1 MGPRCSLIG
10 QDQLKE
16 FRAPSFHSLWFSFPG
31 HPPPHLFLRLF
42 NLSSY
47 TRCVLRAWNELSVQE
62 QALLEGTVFHGTLA
76 ANPTQAL
83 DSSIFPSGSS
93 RCEASISDPG
103 QCQDRFTVQSQ
114 ARGPGGY
121 SPSDHLEPLGA
132 SSPFP
137 LSHCSSVSATLGL
150 RGP

>member
-1 MGPRCSLIG
+1 MRPRCSLTAK
-10 QDQLKE
+10 DQLQE
-16 FRAPSFHSLWFSFPG
+16 LRAPFTHSPCFSFPG
-31 HPPPHLFLRLF
+31 LPPPHLFLKLF
-42 NLSSY
+42 NLSSH

-103 QCQDRFTVQSQ
+103 QCQDGFTVQSQ
-114 ARGPGGY
+114 AWSPGGY
-121 SPSDHLEPLGA
+121 SPTDHLEPM
-132 SSPFP
+132 PTFP
-137 LSHCSSVSATLGL
+137 LLS
-150 RGP
+150 RI